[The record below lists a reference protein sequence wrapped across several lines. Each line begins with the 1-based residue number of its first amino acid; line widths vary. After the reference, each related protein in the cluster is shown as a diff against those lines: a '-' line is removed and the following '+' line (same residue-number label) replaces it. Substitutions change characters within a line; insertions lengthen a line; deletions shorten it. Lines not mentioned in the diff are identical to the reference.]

1 LVNKAV
7 DKANENWILCMA
19 KEAEEAVNRLQQLMQ
34 DKWRDGED
42 WKDTKVVPV
51 QKRRIYRTVTIGISL
66 LDVVGKCWL
75 ELSRKG
81 FSTLQKHLA

>member
-1 LVNKAV
+1 
-7 DKANENWILCMA
+7 MA